1 LVTALTGIAAVRLRA
16 LNPNAAEFTFAWCV
30 FSLVVGRFDGIGV
43 ALQVRE
49 PQQEDEDARWL
60 GGLVESQAL
69 RRAEAAA
76 RRSGG
81 RGCMRG
87 NASK

>member
-1 LVTALTGIAAVRLRA
+1 MVTALTGIAAVRLRA

-69 RRAEAAA
+69 EA
-76 RRSGG
+76 G
-81 RGCMRG
+81 RGGGAKKRRPG
-87 NASK
+87 VYARER